1 MLEGLDTGVA
11 VDVVTE
17 TSTDTFLDFLSTGD
31 GVDTGGDMGGNM
43 PLSSGSSLEIGGLS
57 GSILM
62 MLGVSWKTTCLLGV
76 EDDDR
81 LETMEEE
88 LDLRLSEVEEAEG
101 RRREEGEVEEALC
114 VREMHTSPTLSWLQL
129 RW

>member
-17 TSTDTFLDFLSTGD
+17 TSTDTFLDFFSTGD
-31 GVDTGGDMGGNM
+31 GVDMGGDMGGNM
-43 PLSSGSSLEIGGLS
+43 PPSSGSSLEIGGLS
-57 GSILM
+57 GSIRM

-76 EDDDR
+76 EEEDR
-81 LETMEEE
+81 MDAMEEE
-88 LDLRLSEVEEAEG
+88 LDLRLSDVEEADG
-101 RRREEGEVEEALC
+101 RRREEGEVAEALC

-129 RW
+129 R